1 MKQGVP
7 GSLKVS
13 AVMIGTVIGAGFASG
28 QEVIRFFT
36 QYGEKGLGSIVL
48 SGLLFIGICYLVLSD
63 KSKDYA
69 AYLRRLMSEFWA
81 SALEEVTILFMLFGY
96 GAMLSGSGALM
107 EQEWG
112 WNFYAGLLMMA
123 GVSMGIFLAGKSGL
137 VWLNM
142 LLVPVMIVML
152 VWICLGGIG
161 QEKLASASLQT
172 APLSIPWEKLPSMQF
187 LLDGVLYTSY
197 NLLTLIP
204 VLCTMQSVLRD
215 RKSAIGAAAL
225 GGGILMALSF
235 ILGLAS
241 LINYDKMKGME
252 IPIFAML
259 GDSQVQSLLC
269 CLVLLGAM
277 LTTAVSDGYM
287 CIRYLRERGVPA
299 QGAILLVVGLGCG
312 IGCLGFSS
320 LVGKVYPLFGALGLV
335 LLGTILW
342 KGLRN
347 RQREK
352 EQMR

>member
-7 GSLKVS
+7 GSLKVA
-13 AVMIGTVIGAGFASG
+13 AVLIGTVIGAGFASG

-36 QYGEKGLGSIVL
+36 GYGEKGLGSIVL
-48 SGLLFIGICYLVLSD
+48 SGLLFIWICYLVLASG
-63 KSKDYA
+63 SKDYA
-69 AYLRRLMSEFWA
+69 SYLRGIMPGFLAE
-81 SALEEVTILFMLFGY
+81 ALEEVTVLFMLFCY

-112 WNFYAGLLMMA
+112 WNFYAGMLVMA
-123 GVSMGIFLAGKSGL
+123 GLTMGIFLAGKSGL
-137 VWLNM
+137 LWLNM

-152 VWICLGGIG
+152 VVISLGGIG
-161 QEKLASASLQT
+161 QELRESAYLQT
-172 APLSIPWEKLPSMQF
+172 APLSIPWQELPSMRF
-187 LLDGVLYTSY
+187 LLDGLFYTSY

-204 VLCTMQSVLRD
+204 VLCSLREAISG
-215 RKSAIGAAAL
+215 RRSALGAALL
-225 GGGILMALSF
+225 GGGILLALSF

-259 GDSQVQSLLC
+259 GDSRTLSLLC

-287 CIRYLRERGVPA
+287 CIRYLRERGVRP
-299 QGAILLVVGLGCG
+299 QGAIFLVVGLGFG

-335 LLGTILW
+335 LLGAILW
-342 KGLRN
+342 GRVRS

-352 EQMR
+352 EQLR

>member
-7 GSLKVS
+7 GFLKVS
-13 AVMIGTVIGAGFASG
+13 SVMVGTVIGAGFASG

-63 KSKDYA
+63 PSRDYA
-69 AYLRRLMSEFWA
+69 SYLRRLMPEVPA
-81 SALEEVTILFMLFGY
+81 RAMETVTILFMLFGY

-112 WNFYAGLLMMA
+112 WNFYAGLLVMA

-137 VWLNM
+137 IWLNM

-161 QEKLASASLQT
+161 YEMIQSASLQT
-172 APLSIPWEKLPSMQF
+172 APLSIPWQELPSMRF
-187 LLDGVLYTSY
+187 LIDGVLYISY

-204 VLCTMQSVLRD
+204 VLCTMQSVIRD

-241 LINYDKMKGME
+241 LINYDTMKGME

-259 GDSQVQSLLC
+259 RDSKVQSLLC
-269 CLVLLGAM
+269 CLVLWGAM

-299 QGAILLVVGLGCG
+299 QGAILLVVGLGYG

-320 LVGKVYPLFGALGLV
+320 LVGKVYPLFGALGLI
-335 LLGTILW
+335 LLGMIFW
-342 KGLRN
+342 KRLRN

-352 EQMR
+352 EQIR

>member
-172 APLSIPWEKLPSMQF
+172 APLSIPWEELPSMQF

-241 LINYDKMKGME
+241 LINYDKMKGM
-252 IPIFAML
+252 
-259 GDSQVQSLLC
+259 QSVLC

-342 KGLRN
+342 KSLRN